1 MSFEYSNIEL
11 EKLLVNMMC
20 LNTNNLEESI
30 KNIDVND
37 FTNDIC
43 KQAYYA
49 ITEQYKQFN
58 SICSSVEVKDKLQG
72 KYHDKELLSTFVDS
86 IFNLNYNKET
96 NIQSV
101 IASLKEKTKAR
112 NIVKLIQQL
121 GNSVNNGEVQKCDDL
136 LNHYLQYD
144 DTSKDFT
151 EVDATNHIQNTL
163 MNIIKERENPSQF
176 SGIKTNFQC
185 IDNIIQ
191 GLKKSEF
198 MCFVAKS
205 GGGKTTAM
213 NNVVASNLL
222 QGKKILYFIIE
233 SPVRQYEINLSA
245 YLANVNAKSM
255 HENTATN
262 EILTKVDAVWAK
274 VKERGGEVIFID
286 APQNLTSVALQME
299 IRRAKRK
306 FKNQI
311 DLVVIDY
318 MQIMQNG
325 SQNPYDWSAIV
336 NLSKQLKA
344 IARAEDVPIIS
355 ALQEVKKAEEGGK
368 KKEDHS
374 QADIAYAKGVAD
386 NLDVC
391 IKIHQSEMDK
401 LSNRMSFYFLK
412 ARRAAFVS
420 NQGFSVR
427 CNLSEQI
434 VDTESE
440 KKLKKELGYID

>member
-11 EKLLVNMMC
+11 EKLLVKMMC

-30 KNIDVND
+30 KNISLDD
-37 FTNDIC
+37 ITNDIC
-43 KQAYYA
+43 KNAYYI
-49 ITEQYKQFN
+49 ITENYKEFN
-58 SICSSVEVKDKLQG
+58 SICSDIELKNKLQN
-72 KYHDKELLSTFVDS
+72 KYEDKELLTTFIDS
-86 IFNLNYNKET
+86 IFNIQNSKDN
-96 NIQSV
+96 NITSV

-112 NIVKLIQQL
+112 KIVSLIKQL
-121 GNSVNNGEVQKCDDL
+121 GYNVNNGDVTKCDDL
-136 LNHYLQYD
+136 LNKYLQYD

-151 EVDATNHIQNTL
+151 EVDATEHIQSTL
-163 MNIIKERENPSQF
+163 MNIIRERENPSQF

-185 IDNIIQ
+185 IDNVIQ

-233 SPVRQYEINLSA
+233 SPVKQYEINLSA
-245 YLANVNAKSM
+245 YLANVNAKEM
-255 HENTATN
+255 HENLASNDT
-262 EILTKVDAVWAK
+262 LRKVDEVWRK
-274 VKERGGEVIFID
+274 VKERGGEIIFID
-286 APQNLTSVALQME
+286 APQNLTTVALQME

-325 SQNPYDWSAIV
+325 SQNPYDWSALTNV
-336 NLSKQLKA
+336 SKQLKA

-355 ALQEVKKAEEGGK
+355 ALQEVKKAEEGNK
-368 KKEDHS
+368 KKEEHS
-374 QADIAYAKGVAD
+374 QADIAYAKGITD

-391 IKIHQSEMDK
+391 IKIHQSDMDK
-401 LSNRMSFYFLK
+401 LSNRMSFFFLK

-434 VDTESE
+434 IDTDSE
-440 KKLKKELGYID
+440 KKLKKELGYIE

>member
-1 MSFEYSNIEL
+1 MAFEYSNIEL

-20 LNTNNLEESI
+20 LSTNNLEETI

-43 KQAYYA
+43 KSIYY
-49 ITEQYKQFN
+49 IVTEQYKQFN
-58 SICSSVEVKDKLQG
+58 SICSEIELKNKLQG
-72 KYHDKELLSTFVDS
+72 KYQDKELLTTFVDS
-86 IFNLNYNKET
+86 IFKLQYNKGT

-101 IASLKEKTKAR
+101 ISLLKEKTKAR
-112 NIVKLIQQL
+112 KIVKLVQQL
-121 GNSVNNGEVQKCDDL
+121 GNNVNNGEIQKCDDL
-136 LNHYLQYD
+136 LNKYLQYD

-151 EVDATNHIQNTL
+151 EVDATDHIQSTL
-163 MNIIKERENPSQF
+163 MNIIRERENPTQF
-176 SGIKTNFQC
+176 KGIRTNFDC
-185 IDNIIQ
+185 IDNIVQ

-222 QGKKILYFIIE
+222 QGKKVLYFIIE

-245 YLANVNAKSM
+245 YLANVSAKEM
-255 HENTATN
+255 HENTASN
-262 EILTKVDAVWAK
+262 ETLKKVDEVWRK
-274 VKERGGEVIFID
+274 VKQNGGEVIFID
-286 APQNLTSVALQME
+286 APQNLTTVALQME

-306 FKNQI
+306 FKGNI

-325 SQNPYDWSAIV
+325 SANPYDWSALV
-336 NLSKQLKA
+336 NVSKQLKA
-344 IARAEDVPIIS
+344 IARAEDIPLIS
-355 ALQEVKKAEEGGK
+355 ALQEVKRQDEGK
-368 KKEDHS
+368 KKEQEHS
-374 QADIAYAKGVAD
+374 QADIAYAKGILD
-386 NLDVC
+386 NVDLCV
-391 IKIHQSEMDK
+391 KLHQSDMDK
-401 LSNRMSFYFLK
+401 LSNRMSFFFLK

-427 CNLSEQI
+427 CNLGQQI
-434 VDTESE
+434 IDLDSE
-440 KKLKKELGYID
+440 KKLKKALGYIE

>member
-11 EKLLVNMMC
+11 EKLLVKMMC

-30 KNIDVND
+30 KNISLDD
-37 FTNDIC
+37 ITNDIC
-43 KQAYYA
+43 KNAYYI
-49 ITEQYKQFN
+49 ITENYKEFN
-58 SICSSVEVKDKLQG
+58 SICSDIELKNKLQS
-72 KYHDKELLSTFVDS
+72 KYEDKELLTTFIDS
-86 IFNLNYNKET
+86 IFNIQNSKDN
-96 NIQSV
+96 NITSV

-112 NIVKLIQQL
+112 KIVSLIKQL
-121 GNSVNNGEVQKCDDL
+121 GYNVNNGDITKCDDL
-136 LNHYLQYD
+136 LNKYLQYD

-151 EVDATNHIQNTL
+151 EVDATEHIQSTL
-163 MNIIKERENPSQF
+163 MNIIRERENPSQF

-185 IDNIIQ
+185 IDNVIQ

-233 SPVRQYEINLSA
+233 SPVKQYEINLSA
-245 YLANVNAKSM
+245 YLANVNAKEM
-255 HENTATN
+255 HENLASNDT
-262 EILTKVDAVWAK
+262 LRKVDEVWRK
-274 VKERGGEVIFID
+274 VKERGGEIIFID
-286 APQNLTSVALQME
+286 APQNLTTVALQME

-325 SQNPYDWSAIV
+325 SQNPYDWSALTNV
-336 NLSKQLKA
+336 SKQLKA

-355 ALQEVKKAEEGGK
+355 ALQEVKKAEEGNK
-368 KKEDHS
+368 KKEEHS
-374 QADIAYAKGVAD
+374 QADIAYAKGITD

-391 IKIHQSEMDK
+391 IKIHQSDMDK
-401 LSNRMSFYFLK
+401 LSNRMSFFFLK

-434 VDTESE
+434 IDTDSE
-440 KKLKKELGYID
+440 KKLKKELSYIE

>member
-11 EKLLVNMMC
+11 EKLLVKMMC

-30 KNIDVND
+30 KNISLDD
-37 FTNDIC
+37 ITNDIC
-43 KQAYYA
+43 KNAYYI
-49 ITEQYKQFN
+49 ITENYKEFN
-58 SICSSVEVKDKLQG
+58 SICSDIELKNKLQS
-72 KYHDKELLSTFVDS
+72 KYEDKELLTTFIDS
-86 IFNLNYNKET
+86 IFNIQNSKDN
-96 NIQSV
+96 NITSV

-112 NIVKLIQQL
+112 KIVSLIKQL
-121 GNSVNNGEVQKCDDL
+121 GYNVNNGDVTKCDDL
-136 LNHYLQYD
+136 LNKYLQYD

-151 EVDATNHIQNTL
+151 EVDATEHIQSTL
-163 MNIIKERENPSQF
+163 MNIIRERENPSQF

-185 IDNIIQ
+185 IDNVIQ

-233 SPVRQYEINLSA
+233 SPVKQYEINLSA
-245 YLANVNAKSM
+245 YLANVNAKEM
-255 HENTATN
+255 HENLASNDT
-262 EILTKVDAVWAK
+262 LRKVDEVWRK
-274 VKERGGEVIFID
+274 VKERGGEIIFID
-286 APQNLTSVALQME
+286 APQNLTTVALQME

-325 SQNPYDWSAIV
+325 SQNPYDWSALTNV
-336 NLSKQLKA
+336 SKQLKA

-355 ALQEVKKAEEGGK
+355 ALQEVKKAEEGNK

-374 QADIAYAKGVAD
+374 AADIAYAKGITD

-391 IKIHQSEMDK
+391 IKINQSDMDK
-401 LSNRMSFYFLK
+401 LSNRMSFFFLK

-434 VDTESE
+434 IDTDSE
-440 KKLKKELGYID
+440 KKLKKELGYIE